1 MQGVILVAA
10 GAGERFGGP
19 KVFAALEGRPLL
31 EWAALPFYDF
41 PDRVVVIREE
51 DRALVTLKDWKIV
64 PGGARRRDSV
74 RAGLDALDPQTEIV
88 LVHDAARPLVS
99 QALVER
105 VARAARAGG
114 AAVPVVPVRDTIKR
128 VEGDAIVQTLQ
139 RSELRVAQTPQGFR
153 VELLR
158 KAHAASDRDAS
169 DDALLVEDLGAPV
182 AAVAGD
188 PRNIKVTTPADL
200 AVACALMEAPGR

>member
-1 MQGVILVAA
+1 MQGVILLAA
-10 GAGERFGGP
+10 GAGARFGGL
-19 KVFAALEGRPLL
+19 KVFADLQGRTLL

-41 PDRVVVIREE
+41 PDRIVVVREE
-51 DRALVTLKDWKIV
+51 DKALVKLKDWKIV

-74 RAGLDALDPQTEIV
+74 RAGLEALDPKTEIV

-99 QALVER
+99 QELVER
-105 VARAARAGG
+105 VAGAVRAGG
-114 AAVPVVPVRDTIKR
+114 AAVPVVPVSDTIKR
-128 VEGDAIVQTLQ
+128 VQGNAIVQTLE
-139 RSELRVAQTPQGFR
+139 RGELRAAQTPQGFR

-158 KAHAASDRDAS
+158 RAHAASDRDAC

-200 AVACALMEAPGR
+200 AVARALVEATGR

>member
-64 PGGARRRDSV
+64 RGGARRRDSV

-139 RSELRVAQTPQGFR
+139 RSELRAAQTPQGFR